1 MPAPFMP
8 PDRILDH
15 SAALPHGRDELDA
28 AMDPMI
34 ELMPAPFMPPNRIL
48 DHVAALPHGREELDA
63 AIDRMIELRSG
74 HFIIFDGGLRP
85 R

>member
-15 SAALPHGRDELDA
+15 IVALPQ
-28 AMDPMI
+28 
-34 ELMPAPFMPPNRIL
+34 
-48 DHVAALPHGREELDA
+48 GREELDA

-74 HFIIFDGGLRP
+74 HFIDFDGGLRP

>member
-15 SAALPHGRDELDA
+15 IVALPLA
-28 AMDPMI
+28 
-34 ELMPAPFMPPNRIL
+34 
-48 DHVAALPHGREELDA
+48 REELDA
-63 AIDRMIELRSG
+63 AINRMIERRFG
-74 HFIIFDGGLRP
+74 HFIAFYGSLRP